1 MPQPKSSRS
10 STAKRS
16 TAKKT
21 TKRSTSAKPRAR
33 KSTSAKK
40 TTAKRTTAK
49 RTTAKRG
56 DADSLRERLVSTV
69 TIPTGRLQEL
79 MDDAV
84 KRGRMTRKDAEELI
98 TTLVSSGRSQTE
110 ALLRDIEQLLGRGR
124 SEALKRG
131 DRVLREVDRARRS
144 AGVGSPFPIL
154 NYDKLTAAQITDRVQ
169 DLTPAHLRK
178 VRDYERRNANR
189 KSVLAAIEKKLG

>member
-10 STAKRS
+10 STAKRT

-21 TKRSTSAKPRAR
+21 TKRSTAKSGGAR
-33 KSTSAKK
+33 KTTTAKSTSAKRPSP
-40 TTAKRTTAK
+40 KRS
-49 RTTAKRG
+49 

-69 TIPTGRLQEL
+69 TIPTSRLQDL

-98 TTLVSSGRSQTE
+98 SNLVSSGRSQTE

-124 SEALKRG
+124 SEAIKRG

-154 NYDKLTAAQITDRVQ
+154 NYDKLTAAQITDRLQ